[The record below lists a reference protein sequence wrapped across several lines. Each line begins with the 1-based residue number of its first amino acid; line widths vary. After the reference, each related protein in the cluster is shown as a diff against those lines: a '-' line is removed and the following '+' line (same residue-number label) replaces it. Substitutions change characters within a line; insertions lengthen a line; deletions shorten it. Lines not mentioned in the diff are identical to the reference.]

1 MNDGCLLSQAEQ
13 EKPNTML
20 ISWKEMDTYQKA
32 MAKMANDI
40 LSLRNKVSTLETENN
55 NLRHQ
60 VSTQERMGNT
70 SEEEEEIIG
79 NMKQKLSQSSTEMR
93 RLKDRVQQLQNELI
107 RKNDRE
113 KDLLLMQ
120 QSHHQQQQNLRRY
133 QDKLQKMKSL
143 EQTVK
148 NQEKVIQTMEK
159 ILEDK
164 LNRSSKE
171 REREREISETASPMG
186 RPLGKHSSG
195 LPLWYLGQTQSYGQ
209 IGERSKSYSD
219 FGERAGRLSTALG
232 PRKARPEIE
241 ADGKGQW
248 FQPFLDRSPNE
259 EPELQRMEMTDLE
272 SQNKGIL
279 RTVRPP
285 RARKNRIRYRSIQSL
300 TRKGQSQTDLK
311 ST

>member
-186 RPLGKHSSG
+186 RPLGKHSSEVNKQISIRSPT
-195 LPLWYLGQTQSYGQ
+195 LAESQFASNVQWNHQRVVPLWSEARFLLCLQDFLSGT
-209 IGERSKSYSD
+209 SD
-219 FGERAGRLSTALG
+219 KLNLMA
-232 PRKARPEIE
+232 K
-241 ADGKGQW
+241 
-248 FQPFLDRSPNE
+248 
-259 EPELQRMEMTDLE
+259 LE
-272 SQNKGIL
+272 SAQ
-279 RTVRPP
+279 
-285 RARKNRIRYRSIQSL
+285 NRIRTLESELEDSAR
-300 TRKGQSQTDLK
+300 RWGQEKQDLK
-311 ST
+311 SRLMEKDNGFSPSSTEVPMRNQNSREWK

>member
-195 LPLWYLGQTQSYGQ
+195 PMGENVPFDFYSILMSENARLRSELDKTRHQSSPIILQQQALPDFLSGT
-209 IGERSKSYSD
+209 SD
-219 FGERAGRLSTALG
+219 KLNLMA
-232 PRKARPEIE
+232 K
-241 ADGKGQW
+241 
-248 FQPFLDRSPNE
+248 
-259 EPELQRMEMTDLE
+259 LE
-272 SQNKGIL
+272 SAQ
-279 RTVRPP
+279 
-285 RARKNRIRYRSIQSL
+285 NRIRTLESELEDSAR
-300 TRKGQSQTDLK
+300 RWGQEKQDLK
-311 ST
+311 SRLMEKDNGFSPSSTEVPMRNQNSREWK

>member
-1 MNDGCLLSQAEQ
+1 
-13 EKPNTML
+13 ML

-107 RKNDRE
+107 R
-113 KDLLLMQ
+113 
-120 QSHHQQQQNLRRY
+120 QQNLRRY